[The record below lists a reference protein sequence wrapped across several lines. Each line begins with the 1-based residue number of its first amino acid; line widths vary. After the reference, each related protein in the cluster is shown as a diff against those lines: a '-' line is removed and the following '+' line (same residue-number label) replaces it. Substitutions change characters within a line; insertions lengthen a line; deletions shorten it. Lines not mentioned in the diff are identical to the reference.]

1 MKFNKSEVFE
11 KFLGPLNPLYINNVY
26 ARSCPQLEDESWI
39 KVGIQRTLSDMNSGR
54 GFLEKLIIDGSDYLS
69 CDHYFESLK
78 SERRLR
84 HCQELNKQLLISI
97 NTSVD
102 ARDPFKDFPEL
113 AGFDLYAGD
122 GHSHKAP
129 IHEIKI
135 DNKKFETQHFYRL
148 CMRGHTMSHMTLA
161 LYGGT
166 RKKEHD
172 MHAIKRLDID
182 ELRNG
187 AKKGQK
193 VLYVWDKAGIDF
205 AQWQKWK
212 NQGGV
217 YFLSEEKELNRLLVI
232 GEPYFDKED
241 PVNAGVLKYETVSSA
256 NGISIFRVTYEC
268 PETGKIFKF
277 LTNLPRSIRPGVIAH
292 LYRTRW
298 DIERKYNLLK
308 HKLYERRAWA
318 NTPTAKTMQ
327 ANFICLTH
335 NLTLIFSQIIEP
347 EVDVTA
353 FDIQRRESR
362 AKEAIEKI
370 EKLGKKAAPH
380 VFNTKRVTEL
390 PKKLFAWI
398 RSWVFKVTP
407 WEKAIENLK
416 LLFRSRNYTKA
427 GQWIGKTTPQDEKFG
442 ENIVDLV
449 LTPHSLEMV

>member
-1 MKFNKSEVFE
+1 MEFNKSEVFE
-11 KFLGPLNPLYINNVY
+11 DLLEPLIPIYNNAY
-26 ARSCPQLEDESWI
+26 SRSCPKLEDESWI
-39 KVGIQRTLSDMNSGR
+39 KVGIQRTLSEMNSGR
-54 GFLEKLIIDGSDYLS
+54 GFLEKLIIEGPDYLS

-78 SERRLR
+78 SQRRLH

-97 NTSVD
+97 KICLSEN
-102 ARDPFKDFPEL
+102 DPFKDYSEL
-113 AGFDLYAGD
+113 SGFDLYAGD

-135 DNKKFETQHFYRL
+135 DDKKYETQHYYRL
-148 CMRGHTMSHMTLA
+148 CLRSHVMSHMTLA
-161 LYGGT
+161 LYGGA

-172 MHAIKRLDID
+172 MHALKRLDRD
-182 ELRNG
+182 VLRNG

-205 AQWQKWK
+205 SQWEKWK
-212 NQGGV
+212 NQSGV

-232 GEPYFDKED
+232 GEPYFDKND
-241 PVNAGVLKYETVSSA
+241 PVNAGVINYEAVSTA
-256 NGISIFRVTYEC
+256 NGNSIFMVTYKC
-268 PETGKIFKF
+268 PETEKIFKF

-335 NLTLIFSQIIEP
+335 NLALIFNQIIEP

-353 FDIQRRESR
+353 YDIQRRESR
-362 AKEAIEKI
+362 AKDAIEKI
-370 EKLGKKAAPH
+370 EKSGKKAAPQ

-390 PKKLFAWI
+390 PKRLFAWL
-398 RSWVFKVTP
+398 RAWVFKVTP
-407 WEKAIENLK
+407 WNQAMENLK
-416 LLFRSRNYTKA
+416 LLFRSRNYAKA
-427 GQWIGKTTPQDEKFG
+427 GHWHRTTDTHDCIFG
-442 ENIVDLV
+442 ENIDGVV
-449 LTPHSLEMV
+449 F